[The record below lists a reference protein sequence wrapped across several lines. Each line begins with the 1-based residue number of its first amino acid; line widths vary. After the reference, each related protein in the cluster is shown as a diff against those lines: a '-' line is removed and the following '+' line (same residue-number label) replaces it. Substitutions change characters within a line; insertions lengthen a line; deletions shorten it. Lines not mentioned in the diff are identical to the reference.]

1 MSIVKS
7 MALRAPLPSATGLAA
22 ANWLTWRIIAS
33 SICGSSASQGR
44 QAAPKGRLSGVESGS
59 ITSSRAGDSSSAS
72 WKSESCPK

>member
-7 MALRAPLPSATGLAA
+7 IGLCEPLPLATGLAA
-22 ANWLTWRIIAS
+22 VNWSIWRIIES

-59 ITSSRAGDSSSAS
+59 MISSRAGDSSSAS
-72 WKSESCPK
+72 WKSESWPK